1 MAVDHLWT
9 EWHLTPCGWV
19 SGSVKT
25 ELGSTMEVEPPLERV
40 LTCRYDY
47 CENKAHSRPFGRVTE
62 LWRSADADRVE
73 MLLALFGN
81 CPENL

>member
-1 MAVDHLWT
+1 MSTDHLWT

-25 ELGSTMEVEPPLERV
+25 ELGSTLEVESPRERV

-47 CENKAHSRPFGRVTE
+47 CESKAHEQPLGTVAE
-62 LWRSADADRVE
+62 LWRSADAEKVE
-73 MLLALFGN
+73 KLMAIFGS
-81 CPENL
+81 CPQNL